1 LVLVVKLAAVL
12 KATYLSTAGRATGFS
27 GRWFW
32 NRMIA

>member
-1 LVLVVKLAAVL
+1 LVFVVKLDAVL
-12 KATYLSTAGRATGFS
+12 KATYLSTAGSPTGFS